1 MFFSFF
7 REGWESLN
15 VNFITKD
22 VIEMMWRQKFSE
34 KKVVGLI
41 NLLRC
46 EMEWVAGDEE
56 KRINW

>member
-1 MFFSFF
+1 MFFSFS

-22 VIEMMWRQKFSE
+22 AIEIMWRQKFSE
-34 KKVVGLI
+34 KKIVELI

-46 EMEWVAGDEE
+46 KMEWVAEDGE